1 MTSVIKKGLLSMSVL
16 FATTITFNT
25 VHAAENTANQKG
37 TMGYGYQK
45 NNETQ
50 ESAFRSNASTTAS
63 GERVLD
69 ISEWQGKLSAQ
80 QVKDLKANYDFIII
94 RAQYGSEKV
103 DAALEH
109 NSNLLD
115 KYNLDFGVYSYSMY
129 ENP

>member
-1 MTSVIKKGLLSMSVL
+1 
-16 FATTITFNT
+16 
-25 VHAAENTANQKG
+25 
-37 TMGYGYQK
+37 
-45 NNETQ
+45 
-50 ESAFRSNASTTAS
+50 NASTTAS

-103 DAALEH
+103 DATLEH

-115 KYNLDFGVYSYSMY
+115 KYNLDFGVYFYSMY
-129 ENP
+129 ENSDDVRYEAQTLYNTAHKSSIYINEFEENTVM